1 MLAPAKINLDLLITG
16 RRKDGYHL
24 LDSVV
29 AFTEYGD
36 ELTAQPAEEFCLE
49 TGGPFANKLTDGQE
63 NLVLKAARKLC
74 DFAGVQPNIKF
85 QLIKN
90 LPVSSGIGGG
100 SSDAAA
106 ALKLTRKVLNLNIDD
121 ETLRTLALSLG
132 ADVPVCLL
140 STTSHMKGIGED
152 IKQIDLCGGQP
163 ILLINPGISVS
174 TPDIFKNFKNMS
186 LPFTSRKFMDFDQIN
201 WTLMFEHLKASKN
214 DLQKAACKLNAS
226 VDVVLEQLL
235 DIEGVIFGRM
245 SGSGATCFAFFES
258 DVLCKKAAKLLSNQY
273 ENWWIKATNI
283 L

>member
-36 ELTAQPAEEFCLE
+36 ELTAQPADDLFLE
-49 TGGPFANKLTDGQE
+49 TDGPFANKLTDGHE

-74 DFAGVQPNIKF
+74 DFADVQPKIKF
-85 QLIKN
+85 KLIKN

-100 SSDAAA
+100 SADAAA
-106 ALKLTRKVLNLNIDD
+106 ALKLTRNVLNLNITD
-121 ETLRTLALSLG
+121 EDLRALSLSLG

-140 STTSHMKGIGED
+140 STTSHMKGIGEH

-163 ILLINPGISVS
+163 ILLVNSGVSVS
-174 TPDIFKNFKNMS
+174 TPDIFKNFKKMS
-186 LPFTSRKFMDFDQIN
+186 LPFTSRKFVDFDQIN
-201 WTLMFEHLKASKN
+201 WTLMFKHLKASKN
-214 DLQKAACKLNAS
+214 DLQKAACKLNTS
-226 VDVVLEQLL
+226 IDTVLEQLL
-235 DIEGVIFGRM
+235 DLEGVIFGRM
-245 SGSGATCFAFFES
+245 SGSGATCFALFES
-258 DVLCKKAAKLLSNQY
+258 DELCKKAAKILSNQN